1 MNADRKKKRFVFRA
15 IVLFVLIA
23 AVTVTLVS
31 SFMEDNPVV
40 KAGDMAP
47 NFVLKQ
53 VNGDQTFELHKL
65 RGKGVMLNFWA
76 TYCDPC
82 KEEMPYMEQLYPE
95 YKEKGIEILAVSL
108 DTTELVVKNFIDD
121 YDLTFPVVHD
131 KRGDVMDLYKIGP
144 IPTTY
149 FINPEG
155 EVVRVVKGPLTLNR
169 LEAYF
174 QEILPGQN

>member
-23 AVTVTLVS
+23 AVIVTLVS